1 MCLFLIFLLRF
12 YDVFLVLIIHLEAEN
27 WLKQV
32 FFLSNVQWTLD
43 YFPGPIAIFLEEIKK
58 EKKNFRA

>member
-1 MCLFLIFLLRF
+1 MMC
-12 YDVFLVLIIHLEAEN
+12 FLVLIIHLEAEN
-27 WLKQV
+27 WLKQD

-58 EKKNFRA
+58 EKNDF